1 MLTGKGFKNQKQ
13 DEDALTFGLERFWS
27 NRKTRKT
34 DRKIIS
40 DFCWVQ

>member
-13 DEDALTFGLERFWS
+13 DEDALTWS
-27 NRKTRKT
+27 NRKTRNT

-40 DFCWVQ
+40 DFFWVQ